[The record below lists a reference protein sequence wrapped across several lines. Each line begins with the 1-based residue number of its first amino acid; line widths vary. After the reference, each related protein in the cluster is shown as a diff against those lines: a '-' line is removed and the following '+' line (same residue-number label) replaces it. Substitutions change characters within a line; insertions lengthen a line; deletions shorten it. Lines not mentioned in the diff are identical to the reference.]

1 MAMMDVWRPRRGS
14 PARVTSGRSPFAE
27 LTRMQRDVEEMI
39 ERFFGDGGTTAAGG
53 GAFAPPLDVI
63 DRGNEI
69 LVRADL
75 PGLDR
80 NDIEIQVE
88 DGMLS
93 VRGEREEQH
102 EENKDNY
109 RWCERWEGAF
119 MRSIPLPAEVERE
132 KIQAEFKNGVLEIR
146 IPKKKEAAPKKIE
159 IKGG

>member
-1 MAMMDVWRPRRGS
+1 
-14 PARVTSGRSPFAE
+14 
-27 LTRMQRDVEEMI
+27 
-39 ERFFGDGGTTAAGG
+39 
-53 GAFAPPLDVI
+53 
-63 DRGNEI
+63 
-69 LVRADL
+69 
-75 PGLDR
+75 
-80 NDIEIQVE
+80 
-88 DGMLS
+88 

-146 IPKKKEAAPKKIE
+146 IPKKKEAAPRKIE

>member
-1 MAMMDVWRPRRGS
+1 
-14 PARVTSGRSPFAE
+14 
-27 LTRMQRDVEEMI
+27 MQRDVEEMI
-39 ERFFGDGGTTAAGG
+39 ERFFGDGGTAAAGG